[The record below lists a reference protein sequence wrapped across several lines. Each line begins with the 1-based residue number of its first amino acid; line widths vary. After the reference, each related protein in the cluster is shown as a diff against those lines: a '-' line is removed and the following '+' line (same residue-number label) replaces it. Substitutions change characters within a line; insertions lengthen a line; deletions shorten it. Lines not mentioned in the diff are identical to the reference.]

1 MLISLLFFAKE
12 SLMDKFMSFE
22 KTKCIHCKLFA
33 QPQLFSFCKALAQ
46 LLLLVKNSPIFNT
59 IENEG
64 LKTSL

>member
-1 MLISLLFFAKE
+1 MLIYLLFFTKE

-22 KTKCIHCKLFA
+22 KTKCIPCKLFA
-33 QPQLFSFCKALAQ
+33 QSQLFSFCKAFAQ
-46 LLLLVKNSPIFNT
+46 LLLLVKNSPSFNT